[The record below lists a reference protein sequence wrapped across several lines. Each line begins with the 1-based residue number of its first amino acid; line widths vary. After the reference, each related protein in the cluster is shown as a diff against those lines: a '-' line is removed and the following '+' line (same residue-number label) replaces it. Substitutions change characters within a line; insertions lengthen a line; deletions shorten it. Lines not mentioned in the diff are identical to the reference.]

1 MTTANQ
7 RTGQDITVDTARLEQ
22 WYWGGLSGAERAE
35 VRRLVVEEPAWREAY
50 RAEVARK
57 ARVVPC
63 RFGRDELDADRWRS
77 AEERGRPV
85 FTLPLP
91 HTGDLAQLAVYVG
104 AGQSHWYW
112 LDGDSEREAHRDLAS
127 TEAVEWGD
135 ALLGTVRSTP
145 QPGRLD
151 ALGDTLHAVDHL
163 AAFLADRD
171 ALDPVVA
178 RSLARELREGEL
190 QRQLASGAAAF
201 QRSDEDIEE
210 QKYWAAL
217 ALEGRMLL
225 GAAAHRSDDDE
236 LMDLLC
242 EADDALWQFRHALC
256 LIDDETA
263 SRLTAGGAVDPES
276 WEGAHMALRS
286 MSWTDFVEAEEP
298 DEGAEVIYLEDR
310 NRVVAPPIPAGE
322 IKQRYAADDEQTL
335 AGLYEAPG
343 WHQLRDDASWG
354 AWILYQSQTD
364 GSLKV
369 YLRLRVEAEDADP
382 AELQWSPDG
391 EELIQHLNRG
401 NGREFMFRIWP
412 ATFSFS
418 CVGLPLEIVVR
429 EPGDGAS

>member
-127 TEAVEWGD
+127 T
-135 ALLGTVRSTP
+135 
-145 QPGRLD
+145 
-151 ALGDTLHAVDHL
+151 
-163 AAFLADRD
+163 
-171 ALDPVVA
+171 
-178 RSLARELREGEL
+178 
-190 QRQLASGAAAF
+190 
-201 QRSDEDIEE
+201 
-210 QKYWAAL
+210 
-217 ALEGRMLL
+217 
-225 GAAAHRSDDDE
+225 
-236 LMDLLC
+236 
-242 EADDALWQFRHALC
+242 
-256 LIDDETA
+256 
-263 SRLTAGGAVDPES
+263 
-276 WEGAHMALRS
+276 
-286 MSWTDFVEAEEP
+286 
-298 DEGAEVIYLEDR
+298 
-310 NRVVAPPIPAGE
+310 
-322 IKQRYAADDEQTL
+322 AADDEQTL

-412 ATFSFS
+412 ATFSFACS
-418 CVGLPLEIVVR
+418 GLLLEIVVR